1 MNTIHDLVKV
11 ICPEFPSDRK
21 VRETSDGVSW
31 YHIGGN
37 PIELQV
43 PPFRFLKSN
52 IMELD
57 RFSEAVRNF
66 ATMDIHTDLYDWDN
80 LNLIEYSGL
89 DCIDGLEKLKKITP
103 GRLVAVDIETHNV
116 KYSENMLLAIGFAVD
131 DNTCYAFY
139 DIPIKGS
146 NCHGG
151 MYAPSNIFRVYKLLQ
166 EIFADQTTTFLWHNG
181 KFDINRLKYI
191 CNIDARVDEDTM
203 LKHYAC
209 INEKKGTHGLKDLG
223 FLYLNA
229 PKWDDELDKIKRE
242 YCKKNKVLLA
252 DFSYDLIPI
261 EILVPYMQRDCIA
274 TRRLLGRL
282 DALAAPESDFVYK
295 LLVDASNVYGK
306 MELNGVQID
315 IEYLEDLEY
324 DMEIKI
330 RDKNKAI
337 QLVAQKYWN
346 PYKYVV
352 DMNAKSMPKG
362 DFNVK
367 SPQQLKWMLY
377 QLIGYIPSSTDADM
391 MESLLELCE
400 RGIIENPDARVFIE
414 NIVALR
420 KLNKYMDTYVQGIF
434 SVLNPDGRLRCTY
447 NLHGTETGRLSC
459 SNPNMQNIPRDKT
472 IKNIFKAAKGKRLV
486 QLDYSQAELRVL
498 AILSNDAFLIDTYT
512 NGRDLHDAVAE
523 DMFGPGFTKEQ
534 RVMAKT
540 VNFGIAY
547 GRGASSLSET
557 FGMSKTEAQAFID
570 KWFKTVPGAKTY
582 INTQRLKPIKGE
594 PCITYFGRKRHFVI
608 TNDHLYHIQNEY
620 VNTPIQS
627 LASDLTMMSLIRIHQ
642 WIEQNN
648 IDAKIV
654 ITVHDSI
661 VLEVA
666 DDDEIVDKV
675 AKECVKIMAD
685 VPRHYIQ
692 NCPVPFKADAE
703 VGYSWGALKE
713 WDTRI

>member
-11 ICPEFPSDRK
+11 ICPDFPSDRK

-31 YHIGGN
+31 YFIGGN
-37 PIELQV
+37 PMELRV
-43 PPFRFLKSN
+43 PTFKHLRSN

-57 RFSEAVRNF
+57 RFSEAVKNF
-66 ATMDIHTDLYDWDN
+66 ATIDITQTRYDWDN
-80 LNLIEYSGL
+80 LNLVEFSGL
-89 DCIDGLEKLKKITP
+89 DCIQGLEELRNILP
-103 GRLVAVDIETHNV
+103 GRRVAVDIETHNV
-116 KYSENMLLAIGFAVD
+116 KYSDNMLLSIGFAFNE
-131 DNTCYAFY
+131 NTCYAFY

-146 NCHGG
+146 NCHGQ
-151 MYAPSNIFRVYKLLQ
+151 YFAPSNMFRVYNLLQ
-166 EIFADQTTTFLWHNG
+166 SIFSNQSTTFIWHGG
-181 KFDINRLKYI
+181 KFDINRLKYM
-191 CNIDARVDEDTM
+191 CNINARVDEDTM

-223 FLYLNA
+223 PLYLNA
-229 PKWDDELDKIKRE
+229 PQWDDELDKIKRE

-261 EILVPYMQRDCIA
+261 KVLIPYMQRDCIA
-274 TRRLLGRL
+274 TYRLLERL
-282 DALAAPESDFVYK
+282 EELATEDTDFVYR
-295 LLVDASNVYGK
+295 LLVDAANVYGK

-315 IEYLEDLEY
+315 MEYLEDLEY

-337 QLVAQKYWN
+337 QEIARRHWD
-346 PYKYVV
+346 PYKYAD
-352 DMNAKSMPKG
+352 DMGAKSIPKG
-362 DFNVK
+362 EFNMK
-367 SPQQLKWMLY
+367 SPQQLKWMLK
-377 QLIGYIPSSTDADM
+377 QLIGYIPPSTDADT
-391 MESLLELCE
+391 MESLLELCN
-400 RGIIENPDARVFIE
+400 RGKILNEDAKLFIE
-414 NIVALR
+414 NITALR

-434 SVLNPDGRLRCTY
+434 SVINPDGRLRCTY

-459 SNPNMQNIPRDKT
+459 SDPNMQNIPRDKT
-472 IKNIFKAAKGKRLV
+472 IKNIFKAAQGRKLV

-498 AILSNDAFLIDTYT
+498 AILSNDKFLIDTYI

-557 FGMSKTEAQAFID
+557 FGMSRTDAQAFID
-570 KWFKTVPGAKTY
+570 QWFETVPGARRY
-582 INTQRLKPIKGE
+582 INTQRQKPLKGE
-594 PCITYFGRKRHFVI
+594 PCITYFGRRRHFVI

-627 LASDLTMMSLIRIHQ
+627 LASDLTMMSLIGIHQ
-642 WIEQNN
+642 WIEHNN

-661 VLEVA
+661 VLEVV
-666 DDDEIVDKV
+666 DDDEVINKV
-675 AKECVKIMAD
+675 AKECTRIMAEI
-685 VPRHYIQ
+685 PKRFIQ
-692 NCPVPFKADAE
+692 DCPVPFKADAE
-703 VGYSWGALKE
+703 VGYSWGALTE
-713 WDTRI
+713 WGM